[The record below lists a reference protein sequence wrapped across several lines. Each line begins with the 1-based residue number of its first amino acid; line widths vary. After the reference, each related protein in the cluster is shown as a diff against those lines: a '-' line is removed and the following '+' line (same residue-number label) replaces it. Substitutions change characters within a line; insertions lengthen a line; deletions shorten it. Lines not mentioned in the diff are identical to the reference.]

1 MEMANKDP
9 YRTEDIYAMLFNF
22 KETDSLNYQFENFFI
37 DNMPTEELSELDPE
51 QISRIIHMATASR
64 YLKSRQNVDT
74 TGIMYE
80 VN

>member
-37 DNMPTEELSELDPE
+37 DNMNP
-51 QISRIIHMATASR
+51 IIQSGPAVITI
-64 YLKSRQNVDT
+64 L
-74 TGIMYE
+74 GIF
-80 VN
+80 VNYIFWAIMRRVTV